1 MKHIPTHLL
10 PALALLALGGCA
22 TTGGLTTT
30 EPDGVYYSS
39 KDRTTQVAPVS
50 SAAQSADY
58 AATDDPNAVA
68 NPDYQDGGKSR
79 GTASDEYYDDDFDY
93 SYYARNRRYNG
104 LGMGYSLS
112 YVDPYW
118 YRPTFIYNDPFFYS
132 PYGYGYSYSP
142 WYDPFWGPGYG
153 GVSVSINVGWGLG
166 GWGPWGPYGGYYG
179 RPWGYGG
186 YGWGGYN
193 RGYWDGYYSGAYGGG
208 YYGNYGYWDG
218 YRGGSRAVNY
228 RVGHRNGRAVEV
240 VGASSNGGG
249 RSRVTEATGGR
260 MAPGNGA
267 VASPGRYRGRVEE
280 SAAQPSGGQVMPEQA
295 AAQPGRGRLYRIQEA
310 NGNAASEANQLDGVK
325 PQRTGEQPEQPT
337 RYPRG
342 RSRFGEVSQPSPA
355 APQSGDAGQVYQPQ
369 RRREK
374 VDYGSQPQQQA
385 EPIRRERSYES
396 APTRSYEQPTRSSS
410 GGGFGGGGSNSG
422 GSSSGGGSGRGRV
435 R

>member
-10 PALALLALGGCA
+10 PAIALLALGGCA

-39 KDRTTQVAPVS
+39 KDRTTEVAPVA
-50 SAAQSADY
+50 SANQSAEY

-68 NPDYQDGGKSR
+68 NPDYQDGRSKSR

-93 SYYARNRRYNG
+93 SYYARTRRYNG

-142 WYDPFWGPGYG
+142 WYDPFWGPSYG
-153 GVSVSINVGWGLG
+153 GVSISIGWGLG

-193 RGYWDGYYSGAYGGG
+193 RGYWDGYYSGVYSG
-208 YYGNYGYWDG
+208 GYWDG

-228 RVGHRNGRAVEV
+228 RVGHRNNRSVEV
-240 VGASSNGGG
+240 VGAANGGG
-249 RSRVTEATGGR
+249 RPRVTEATGGR
-260 MAPGNGA
+260 MTTDNGA
-267 VASPGRYRGRVEE
+267 VGSPDRYRRGRIAE
-280 SAAQPSGGQVMPEQA
+280 SPAQPQPGQVMADQPVKE
-295 AAQPGRGRLYRIQEA
+295 PGRGRLYRIQET
-310 NGNAASEANQLDGVK
+310 EANPGVSYPAGTVK
-325 PQRTGEQPEQPT
+325 PQQNASEMAEQPT
-337 RYPRG
+337 RYQRG
-342 RSRFGEVSQPSPA
+342 RFNEANQPSQATQPTEN
-355 APQSGDAGQVYQPQ
+355 PGQVYQPQ
-369 RRREK
+369 RRQRYVE
-374 VDYGSQPQQQA
+374 YGGQQPQQA
-385 EPIRRERSYES
+385 EPTRRERVYES
-396 APTRSYEQPTRSSS
+396 PAPTRSYEQPSRSSYGGGNS
-410 GGGFGGGGSNSG
+410 GGGSSSGGSNSG
-422 GSSSGGGSGRGRV
+422 GGGGGRGRV